1 MSYLESKMPPSGA
14 PDGESNKA
22 WVRRILREV
31 VAGREDPEGFFALC
45 VSVLG
50 HQETRS
56 QYLSYIEPLSTANS
70 SLHSVLASIYEEYFA
85 KVSLRTKK
93 RDTLKICVSKQF
105 IVQVKAEVNVC
116 VTAQIFFWKK
126 NVFI

>member
-1 MSYLESKMPPSGA
+1 M
-14 PDGESNKA
+14 
-22 WVRRILREV
+22 
-31 VAGREDPEGFFALC
+31 AGREDPEGFFALC

-70 SLHSVLASIYEEYFA
+70 SLHSVLASIYGEYFG

-93 RDTLKICVSKQF
+93 RDTLKICVSKSF

-116 VTAQIFFWKK
+116 VTAQISFGKK

>member
-1 MSYLESKMPPSGA
+1 MPPSGA
-14 PDGESNKA
+14 PDGESNKV

-31 VAGREDPEGFFALC
+31 LAGREDPEGFFALC

-70 SLHSVLASIYEEYFA
+70 SLHSVLASIYGEYFA

-93 RDTLKICVSKQF
+93 TKGYFENLCVKIVYSSG
-105 IVQVKAEVNVC
+105 ES
-116 VTAQIFFWKK
+116 
-126 NVFI
+126 